1 MRRFVFSA
9 LTCALVLGLAS
20 VSQADE
26 KNDAVLAELATQLK
40 EMRGQIDALRQ
51 ENQRLQA
58 MVAQQNQQQPDPRA
72 MMPGGSETPAQLF
85 DDPGHIRIIQ
95 RPGYAPPSWLDLLI
109 EQNRQRTLEAMM
121 QARAN
126 ERLADDRRAKI
137 AAESKAVGTAYCP
150 RPLRESALVGGDVK
164 VFRDQYVASRSADF
178 DALFNQVSVKE
189 YLKTKAARLS
199 GQVEGTYAIA
209 ESDWVGGQGIAPAQ
223 ARILANRLRTDLED
237 AKILY
242 GPAGL
247 HGPAPA
253 GLATA
258 DELTRK
264 LRHSKNPQV
273 SGPTR
278 DMIASGRRSAAVDEA
293 VANDMDIELVLRMN
307 QVREARRQ
315 MLTGGYV
322 PSAAQIHEDIAQVN
336 DVLNGKISRTRVPEV
351 QAFTGFDARRD

>member
-1 MRRFVFSA
+1 MRRIVFSA
-9 LTCALVLGLAS
+9 LICALASNLAA
-20 VSQADE
+20 VSRADE
-26 KNDAVLAELATQLK
+26 KSDAVLAELAGQLK
-40 EMRGQIDALRQ
+40 EMRGEISALRQ

-58 MVAQQNQQQPDPRA
+58 LVAEQAQQQPSRA
-72 MMPGGSETPAQLF
+72 MMPGGSETPPQLF

-95 RPGYAPPSWLDLLI
+95 RPGYAPPSWLDMLI
-109 EQNRQRTLEAMM
+109 EQNRQRTLEAML

-126 ERLADDRRAKI
+126 ERLADDRRARI
-137 AAESKAVGTAYCP
+137 AAESKAVGVAYCP
-150 RPLRESALVGGDVK
+150 RPLRETALAGGDVK

-178 DALFNQVSVKE
+178 DALFNQVGVKE
-189 YLKTKAARLS
+189 YLQIKATRLS
-199 GQVEGTYAIA
+199 GQAQGAYVVAQDDGV
-209 ESDWVGGQGIAPAQ
+209 DGQSIGPVQ
-223 ARILANRLRTDLED
+223 ARILANRLRVDLED
-237 AKILY
+237 ATILY
-242 GPAGL
+242 GSAGL

-258 DELTRK
+258 DELTRR

-278 DMIASGRRSAAVDEA
+278 DTLAAGRRAAAVDEA

-315 MLTGGYV
+315 MLAGGHV
-322 PSAAQIHEDIAQVN
+322 PSAAQIQEDITQVN